1 MKYRAKF
8 EKQILEAEANIEPA
22 IKECEL
28 VQKKHDALST
38 ERDEMK
44 KMLSGGADAV
54 KDIVAKTEKL
64 EASLGDVQR
73 QVDEVHKK
81 VKAEE
86 EVVAN
91 IHESASKV
99 SSSGDSMRKQ
109 IKELEGQL
117 EKINEDN
124 EACNNAL
131 STTRHALS
139 ST

>member
-1 MKYRAKF
+1 MKYQAKF

-109 IKELEGQL
+109 IKELEG
-117 EKINEDN
+117 
-124 EACNNAL
+124 
-131 STTRHALS
+131 
-139 ST
+139 